1 MERMEKERFM
11 ECRVDVLETL
21 KKHQAEKW
29 HAVRI
34 LSSAM
39 NELLAPDGEQ
49 VVVTLRPLLTYHEA
63 DDKI

>member
-1 MERMEKERFM
+1 MP
-11 ECRVDVLETL
+11 CHVLEIL

-39 NELLAPDGEQ
+39 NELLAPEGKQ
-49 VVVTLRPLLTYHEA
+49 AMVTLRPLLTYHEA

>member
-1 MERMEKERFM
+1 MEHMKKEQFL

-21 KKHQAEKW
+21 KKHEAEKW
-29 HAVRI
+29 NAMRI

-49 VVVTLRPLLTYHEA
+49 AVITLRPLLVYHEA

>member
-1 MERMEKERFM
+1 M
-11 ECRVDVLETL
+11 LEIL

-39 NELLAPDGEQ
+39 NELLAPEGKQ
-49 VVVTLRPLLTYHEA
+49 AMVTLRPLLTYHEA